1 MFGMKEEPGG
11 KAGCGGEVVAADG
24 VQAAERGV
32 AYLRVEDLLNIIRV
46 LRLE

>member
-1 MFGMKEEPGG
+1 MFGMEEEPGG
-11 KAGCGGEVVAADG
+11 EAGGSGEVVAADG

-32 AYLRVEDLLNIIRV
+32 AYLRVEGLLNIIRV